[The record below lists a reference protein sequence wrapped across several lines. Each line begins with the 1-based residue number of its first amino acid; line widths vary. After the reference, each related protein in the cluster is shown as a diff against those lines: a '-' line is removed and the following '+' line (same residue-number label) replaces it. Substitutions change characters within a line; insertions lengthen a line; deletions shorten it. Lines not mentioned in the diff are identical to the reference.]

1 MKRAP
6 PLELLSATTW
16 HQLIYGIDYIMKR
29 LVHWMMA
36 ALLAFTLG
44 PAAAADVLLGPGDVL
59 RLSVYGNPDLALE
72 TRVSETGT
80 ITFPLLGQVS
90 IGGMPVVA
98 AEKKI
103 ANLLETG
110 GYLRRAQV
118 NIIVTQLQSQ
128 QVGVLGQVNR
138 PGRYPIESRRSL
150 MDLLAMAGGIGPE
163 GGDTVNV
170 LRKQRNGQTTKQV
183 IDVVEMVR
191 TGEMKQDLEVS
202 GGDVIYVERAPR
214 FYIYGEV
221 QRPGAFRLERSMTV
235 LQALS
240 VGGGLTP
247 RGTERGIRI
256 KRRDAAGKVQVL
268 DARHDNLLQTDDI
281 VYVRESLF

>member
-1 MKRAP
+1 
-6 PLELLSATTW
+6 
-16 HQLIYGIDYIMKR
+16 MKR

-36 ALLAFTLG
+36 TLLALTLG
-44 PAAAADVLLGPGDVL
+44 QAVAGEVLLGPGDVL
-59 RLSVYGNPDLALE
+59 KLSVYGNPDLALE
-72 TRVSETGT
+72 TRIGDTGT
-80 ITFPLLGQVS
+80 ITFPLLGQVN
-90 IGGMPVVA
+90 IGGMPVMA

-103 ANLLETG
+103 AGLLETG
-110 GYLRRAQV
+110 GYLKRPQV

-138 PGRYPIESRRSL
+138 PGRYPLESRRSL
-150 MDLLAMAGGIGPE
+150 MDVLALAGGIGPE
-163 GGDTVNV
+163 GGDTVSV
-170 LRKQRNGQTTKQV
+170 LRRRDGKTTKETV
-183 IDVVEMVR
+183 DVLDMVR
-191 TGEMKQDLEVS
+191 SGEMKQDLEVAA
-202 GGDVIYVERAPR
+202 GDIIYVERAPR

-256 KRRDAAGKVQVL
+256 KRRDAQGKVQVI